1 MNQAIS
7 GKLPDGIQKYQS
19 QLKYSLLV
27 LIGFSI
33 PWGGP
38 LLLKRGEGWE
48 FQGLGTVLVFLLV
61 WYTLIFIMARSGEPP
76 WWIAAVGIA
85 PLAGFSLYGLVVHSA
100 GYTQEGMDF
109 WGLLITWQSPA
120 KEAFLS
126 SISPPFLLG
135 IPLTL
140 AAFLIGHALYR
151 HYDAP
156 PESGLSHWQMIA
168 LLVIVYLSFRFGQ
181 YLESLY
187 NPALQP

>member
-1 MNQAIS
+1 MNQAIR

-33 PWGGP
+33 PLLGP
-38 LLLKRGEGWE
+38 LLTKSGEGWE

-61 WYTLIFIMARSGEPP
+61 WYTLIFILARLGEPP
-76 WWIAAVGIA
+76 RWIAAVGIA
-85 PLAGFSLYGLVVHSA
+85 PIVGFSLYGLVGHSA
-100 GYTQEGMDF
+100 RYTEAGMDF
-109 WGLLITWQSPA
+109 WSLLITWQSPA
-120 KEAFLS
+120 KEAFLA

-140 AAFLIGHALYR
+140 VAFLIGHTLYR

-168 LLVIVYLSFRFGQ
+168 LLVIVYLSFRVGQ
-181 YLESLY
+181 YLEGFY